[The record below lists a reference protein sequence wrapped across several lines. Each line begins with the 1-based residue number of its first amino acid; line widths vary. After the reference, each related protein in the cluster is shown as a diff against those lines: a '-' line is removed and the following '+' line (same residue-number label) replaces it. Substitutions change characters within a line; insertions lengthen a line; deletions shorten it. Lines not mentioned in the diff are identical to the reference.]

1 MKNTLSAFAMIA
13 LTLSAATPALAAK
26 KKQEEIQLA
35 TCPQNYGTIA
45 VVDGDTQ
52 GWTKYGLSSP
62 RELIAALAIESGCFT
77 PHNPASG
84 KPADFLMNVIA
95 GDAEEV
101 DKSIDL
107 AKGLAAE
114 GLVRS
119 GAAGA
124 VLGRVPMGGALLG
137 AFGGLGGKKKIVA
150 AGIKVLSPAT
160 GQTIVVGSGEVKK
173 SSLTF
178 GGVGGWTQGV
188 QNAGYG
194 TSKDGKM
201 LAEAFIIAFNA
212 VAAQGPVLA
221 QALMAPVS
229 APPVT
234 PAAAALATVAT
245 DTVMRA
251 APAVTAAEVRKV
263 RSGTTLTPT
272 GQRDGLFVEVA
283 DSFGTKGWVSVED
296 LR

>member
-1 MKNTLSAFAMIA
+1 MKKSVSALALVALAMG
-13 LTLSAATPALAAK
+13 AATPALAAK
-26 KKQEEIQLA
+26 KKAEPVQLS
-35 TCPQNYGTIA
+35 TCTESYGTVA

-62 RELIAALAIESGCFT
+62 RELINALALESGCFS

-84 KPADFLMNVIA
+84 KPADFLLNVVA

-101 DKSIDL
+101 DKSIEL
-107 AKGLAAE
+107 AKSAATE
-114 GLVRS
+114 GLIRS
-119 GAAGA
+119 GAAGT
-124 VLGRVPMGGALLG
+124 VLSRVPMGGALLG
-137 AFGGLGGKKKIVA
+137 AFGGLGGKKKVVA

-160 GQTIVVGSGEVKK
+160 GQTIATGSGEVRK
-173 SSLTF
+173 STLTF
-178 GGVGGWTQGV
+178 GGAGGWNQGV

-194 TSKDGKM
+194 SSKDGQM

-221 QALMAPVS
+221 QAPRAAAP
-229 APPVT
+229 
-234 PAAAALATVAT
+234 AAALASVAA

-251 APAVTAAEVRKV
+251 APAGDAAEVRKL

-272 GQRDGLFVEVA
+272 GKRDGLFVEVE

-296 LR
+296 LG

>member
-1 MKNTLSAFAMIA
+1 MKTTVSAFAMIA
-13 LTLSAATPALAAK
+13 LACSATTPALAQK
-26 KKQEEIQLA
+26 KGKEQVQLT
-35 TCPQNYGTIA
+35 TCTQSYGTIA

-62 RELIAALAIESGCFT
+62 RELINALAIESGCFT

-101 DKSIDL
+101 DKSIDM
-107 AKGLAAE
+107 AKSVAAE

-119 GAAGA
+119 GMAGS
-124 VLGRVPMGGALLG
+124 LLTKVPMGGALLG
-137 AFGGLGGKKKIVA
+137 AFGGLGGKKKVVA

-160 GQTIVVGSGEVKK
+160 GQTVVVGSGEVKK
-173 SSLTF
+173 STLTF
-178 GGVGGWTQGV
+178 GGNGMGGWAQGA
-188 QNAGYG
+188 QSAGYSG
-194 TSKDGKM
+194 SKDGQM

-221 QALMAPVS
+221 QAPKA
-229 APPVT
+229 A
-234 PAAAALATVAT
+234 PAAAPAAAMASVSS
-245 DTVMRA
+245 DTAMRA
-251 APAVTAAEVRKV
+251 GPAATAAEVRKL
-263 RSGTTLTPT
+263 RAGTTLTPT
-272 GQRDGLFVEVA
+272 GQRDGLFIEVA

-296 LR
+296 LK

>member
-1 MKNTLSAFAMIA
+1 MHKSVSALAIA
-13 LTLSAATPALAAK
+13 ALALGATSPVLAAK
-26 KKQEEIQLA
+26 KKAEPVQLA
-35 TCPQNYGTIA
+35 TCAQSYGTVA

-62 RELIAALAIESGCFT
+62 RELINALAMESGCFT

-84 KPADFLMNVIA
+84 KPADFLLNVIA

-107 AKGLAAE
+107 AKSVATE

-124 VLGRVPMGGALLG
+124 VLSRVPMGGALLG

-160 GQTIVVGSGEVKK
+160 GQTVATGSGEVRK

-178 GGVGGWTQGV
+178 GGAGGVAGGWAQGV

-194 TSKDGKM
+194 SSKDGQM

-221 QALMAPVS
+221 QAPKAAAP
-229 APPVT
+229 
-234 PAAAALATVAT
+234 AAALASVAA

-251 APAVTAAEVRKV
+251 APAPDASEVRKL

-272 GQRDGLFVEVA
+272 GKRDGLFVEVE

-296 LR
+296 LG

>member
-1 MKNTLSAFAMIA
+1 MKKSVSALVLVA
-13 LTLSAATPALAAK
+13 LACTAGSPALAAK
-26 KKQEEIQLA
+26 KKSEPVQLA
-35 TCPQNYGTIA
+35 TCTQSYGTVA

-62 RELIAALAIESGCFT
+62 RELISTLAIESGCFT

-84 KPADFLMNVIA
+84 KPADFLLNVIA
-95 GDAEEV
+95 GDAEEI

-107 AKGLAAE
+107 AKGLATE

-119 GAAGA
+119 GVAGS

-160 GQTIVVGSGEVKK
+160 GQTITVGSGEVKK
-173 SSLTF
+173 SSITF
-178 GGVGGWTQGV
+178 GGAGGWTQGV

-194 TSKDGKM
+194 SSKDGQM
-201 LAEAFIIAFNA
+201 LAEAFVIAFNA

-221 QALMAPVS
+221 QAPK
-229 APPVT
+229 
-234 PAAAALATVAT
+234 AAAPASALASVAV
-245 DTVMRA
+245 DTSMRA
-251 APAVTAAEVRKV
+251 APSAEAAEVRKL

-272 GQRDGLFVEVA
+272 GKRDGLFVEVE

-296 LR
+296 LA

>member
-1 MKNTLSAFAMIA
+1 MHKSVSALALIA
-13 LTLSAATPALAAK
+13 LATGATTPALAAK
-26 KKQEEIQLA
+26 KKAEPVELS
-35 TCPQNYGTIA
+35 TCAESYGTVA

-62 RELIAALAIESGCFT
+62 RELINALAMESGCFT

-84 KPADFLMNVIA
+84 KPADFLLNVIA

-107 AKGLAAE
+107 AKGLATE

-119 GAAGA
+119 GVAGSM
-124 VLGRVPMGGALLG
+124 LSRVPMGGALLG

-160 GQTIVVGSGEVKK
+160 GQTIATGSGEVRK

-178 GGVGGWTQGV
+178 GGAGGWTQGV

-194 TSKDGKM
+194 SSKDGKM

-212 VAAQGPVLA
+212 VATQGPVPA
-221 QALMAPVS
+221 QAPK
-229 APPVT
+229 
-234 PAAAALATVAT
+234 AAAPASALASVAT

-251 APAVTAAEVRKV
+251 APAPDGSEVRKL

-272 GQRDGLFVEVA
+272 GKRDGLFVEVE
-283 DSFGTKGWVSVED
+283 DSFGTRGWVSVED
-296 LR
+296 LG

>member
-1 MKNTLSAFAMIA
+1 MHKSVSALALIA
-13 LTLSAATPALAAK
+13 LAVGATTPALAAK
-26 KKQEEIQLA
+26 KKAEPVELS
-35 TCPQNYGTIA
+35 TCAESYGTVA

-62 RELIAALAIESGCFT
+62 RELINALAIESGCFT

-84 KPADFLMNVIA
+84 KPADFLLNVIA

-107 AKGLAAE
+107 AKGLATE

-119 GAAGA
+119 GVAGSM
-124 VLGRVPMGGALLG
+124 LSRVPMGGALLG
-137 AFGGLGGKKKIVA
+137 AFGGLGGKKKVVA

-160 GQTIVVGSGEVKK
+160 GQTIATGSGEVRK
-173 SSLTF
+173 STLTF
-178 GGVGGWTQGV
+178 GGAGGWNQGV

-194 TSKDGKM
+194 SSKDGKM

-212 VAAQGPVLA
+212 VATQGPVLA
-221 QALMAPVS
+221 QAPRAEAP
-229 APPVT
+229 
-234 PAAAALATVAT
+234 AAALASVAA

-251 APAVTAAEVRKV
+251 SPAADAAEVRKL

-272 GQRDGLFVEVA
+272 GKRDGLFVEVK
-283 DSFGTKGWVSVED
+283 DSFGTTGWVSVED
-296 LR
+296 LG

>member
-1 MKNTLSAFAMIA
+1 MKKTISTLTVIA
-13 LTLSAATPALAAK
+13 LAMGATTPALAAK
-26 KKQEEIQLA
+26 KKAEPVQLA
-35 TCPQNYGTIA
+35 TCSESYGTVA

-62 RELIAALAIESGCFT
+62 RELISALALESGCFT

-84 KPADFLMNVIA
+84 KPADFLLNVIA

-107 AKGLAAE
+107 AKSVATE

-160 GQTIVVGSGEVKK
+160 GQTVAVGSGEVRK
-173 SSLTF
+173 STITF
-178 GGVGGWTQGV
+178 GGAGGWAQGV

-194 TSKDGKM
+194 SSRDGQM

-221 QALMAPVS
+221 QAPKA
-229 APPVT
+229 AA
-234 PAAAALATVAT
+234 PAAAMASVAS

-251 APAVTAAEVRKV
+251 SPTGDAPEVRKL

-272 GQRDGLFVEVA
+272 GQRDGLFVEVQ

>member
-1 MKNTLSAFAMIA
+1 MHKSVSALALIA
-13 LTLSAATPALAAK
+13 LATGATTPALAAK
-26 KKQEEIQLA
+26 KKAEPVELS
-35 TCPQNYGTIA
+35 TCAESYGTVA

-62 RELIAALAIESGCFT
+62 RELINALAMESGCFT

-84 KPADFLMNVIA
+84 KPADFLLNVIA

-107 AKGLAAE
+107 AKGLATE

-119 GAAGA
+119 GVAGSM
-124 VLGRVPMGGALLG
+124 LSRVPMGGALLG

-160 GQTIVVGSGEVKK
+160 GQTIATGSGEVRK

-178 GGVGGWTQGV
+178 GGAGGWTQGV

-194 TSKDGKM
+194 SSKDGKM

-212 VAAQGPVLA
+212 VATQGPVLA
-221 QALMAPVS
+221 QAPK
-229 APPVT
+229 
-234 PAAAALATVAT
+234 AAAPASALASVAT

-251 APAVTAAEVRKV
+251 APAPDGSEVRKL

-272 GQRDGLFVEVA
+272 GKRDGLFVEVE
-283 DSFGTKGWVSVED
+283 DSFGTRGWVSVED
-296 LR
+296 LG

>member
-1 MKNTLSAFAMIA
+1 MNKSVSALALIA
-13 LTLSAATPALAAK
+13 LAMGATTPALAAK
-26 KKQEEIQLA
+26 KKAEPVELS
-35 TCPQNYGTIA
+35 TCAESYGTVA

-62 RELIAALAIESGCFT
+62 RELINALAIESGCFT

-84 KPADFLMNVIA
+84 KPADFLLNVIA

-107 AKGLAAE
+107 AKGLATE

-119 GAAGA
+119 GVAGSM
-124 VLGRVPMGGALLG
+124 LSRVPMGGALLG
-137 AFGGLGGKKKIVA
+137 AFGGLGGKKKVVA

-160 GQTIVVGSGEVKK
+160 GQTIATGSGEVRK
-173 SSLTF
+173 STLTF
-178 GGVGGWTQGV
+178 GGADGWNQGV

-194 TSKDGKM
+194 SSKDGKM

-212 VAAQGPVLA
+212 VATQGPVLA
-221 QALMAPVS
+221 QAPKAE
-229 APPVT
+229 T
-234 PAAAALATVAT
+234 PAAALASVAA

-251 APAVTAAEVRKV
+251 SPAADAAEVRKL

-272 GQRDGLFVEVA
+272 GKRDGLFVEVK
-283 DSFGTKGWVSVED
+283 DSFGTTGWVSVED
-296 LR
+296 LG

>member
-1 MKNTLSAFAMIA
+1 MKSTLSAFAVIA
-13 LTLSAATPALAAK
+13 LTCSAATPALAQK
-26 KKQEEIQLA
+26 KGKEPVQLS
-35 TCPQNYGTIA
+35 TCTQNYGTVA

-62 RELIAALAIESGCFT
+62 RELINALAMESGCFT

-107 AKGLAAE
+107 AKSVAAE

-137 AFGGLGGKKKIVA
+137 AFGGLGGKKRIVA

-160 GQTIVVGSGEVKK
+160 GQTIATGSGEVKK

-178 GGVGGWTQGV
+178 GGVGGWAQGV

-194 TSKDGKM
+194 SSKDGQM
-201 LAEAFIIAFNA
+201 LAEAFIIAFNG

-221 QALMAPVS
+221 QAPKAAAP
-229 APPVT
+229 
-234 PAAAALATVAT
+234 AAALASVAS

-251 APAVTAAEVRKV
+251 APAGDAAEVRKL

>member
-1 MKNTLSAFAMIA
+1 MKKSVSALALVALAMGA
-13 LTLSAATPALAAK
+13 TTPALAAK
-26 KKQEEIQLA
+26 KKNEPIALS
-35 TCPQNYGTIA
+35 TCTETYGTVA

-62 RELIAALAIESGCFT
+62 RELINALALESGCFT

-84 KPADFLMNVIA
+84 KPADFLLNVVA

-101 DKSIDL
+101 DKSIEM
-107 AKGLAAE
+107 AKSAAAE

-119 GAAGA
+119 GAAGS
-124 VLGRVPMGGALLG
+124 LLTKVPMGGALLG
-137 AFGGLGGKKKIVA
+137 AFGGLGGKKKVVA

-160 GQTIVVGSGEVKK
+160 GQTIATGSGEVRK
-173 SSLTF
+173 STLTF
-178 GGVGGWTQGV
+178 GGAGGWNQGI

-194 TSKDGKM
+194 SSKDGQM

-221 QALMAPVS
+221 QAPRAAAP
-229 APPVT
+229 
-234 PAAAALATVAT
+234 AAALASVAA

-251 APAVTAAEVRKV
+251 APAADAAEVRKL

-272 GQRDGLFVEVA
+272 GKRDGLFVEVE

-296 LR
+296 LG

>member
-1 MKNTLSAFAMIA
+1 MNKTVSAIA
-13 LTLSAATPALAAK
+13 TAALLMSAASPALAQK
-26 KKQEEIQLA
+26 KGKEQIQLT
-35 TCPQNYGTIA
+35 TCTQAFGTVA

-62 RELIAALAIESGCFT
+62 RELINALAMESGCFT

-84 KPADFLMNVIA
+84 KPADFLLNVIA

-107 AKGLAAE
+107 AKSAATE
-114 GLVRS
+114 GLIRS
-119 GAAGA
+119 GAAGS
-124 VLGRVPMGGALLG
+124 LLTRVPMGGALLG
-137 AFGGLGGKKKIVA
+137 AFGGLGGKKKVVA

-160 GQTIVVGSGEVKK
+160 GQTIATGSGEVRK

-178 GGVGGWTQGV
+178 GGAGGWAQGV

-221 QALMAPVS
+221 QAPKA
-229 APPVT
+229 AA
-234 PAAAALATVAT
+234 PAAAMANVVS
-245 DTVMRA
+245 DTAMRA
-251 APAVTAAEVRKV
+251 MPAADAAEVRKL
-263 RSGTTLTPT
+263 RAGTTLTPT
-272 GQRDGLFVEVA
+272 GKRDGLFVEVE

-296 LR
+296 LG

>member
-1 MKNTLSAFAMIA
+1 MKNSISALTVIA
-13 LTLSAATPALAAK
+13 LAMGATTPAIAAK
-26 KKQEEIQLA
+26 KKAEPVQLS
-35 TCPQNYGTIA
+35 TCSQSYGTVA

-62 RELIAALAIESGCFT
+62 RELISALALESGCFT

-84 KPADFLMNVIA
+84 KPADFLLNVIA

-107 AKGLAAE
+107 AKSVATE

-160 GQTIVVGSGEVKK
+160 GQTIAVGSGEVRK
-173 SSLTF
+173 STITF
-178 GGVGGWTQGV
+178 GGAGGWTQGV

-194 TSKDGKM
+194 SSKDGQM

-212 VAAQGPVLA
+212 VASQGPVLA
-221 QALMAPVS
+221 QAPKA
-229 APPVT
+229 AA
-234 PAAAALATVAT
+234 PAAAMASVVA

-251 APAVTAAEVRKV
+251 TPASDAGEVRKL
-263 RSGTTLTPT
+263 RAGTTLTPT
-272 GQRDGLFVEVA
+272 GKRDGLFVEVE

-296 LR
+296 LG